1 MQRRYVST
9 DGAIDSALLLTWL
22 PTSCFHC
29 CHHAERHQNDRK
41 VYCSG
46 VTLCEKTDM
55 YKASGDEFPLM
66 LKLCPAETLP
76 IVVTEAL
83 NELTLFERFKNGS

>member
-1 MQRRYVST
+1 
-9 DGAIDSALLLTWL
+9 
-22 PTSCFHC
+22 
-29 CHHAERHQNDRK
+29 
-41 VYCSG
+41 
-46 VTLCEKTDM
+46 M